1 MLSVIWQMHI
11 RLDKWTTEPL
21 VDINIDHYRNAIEHH
36 MVSQVILSRISILI
50 NPYVFWNTISTHTTF
65 ISVLMVKHTYIWKI
79 IQITSVPP
87 PSSVF
92 SVQVLLGLL
101 LRISD
106 KSSLFSSVPQPS
118 SVFSSVQVL
127 LGLLLRIS
135 DKSSLFSSVPPP
147 SLVFSSVQVLLGLL
161 LCISGKSSSV
171 PVANLLCLLWTNQCI
186 FLFTFKRFKSLLPWT
201 LSCIWLV
208 FKPSTVWPIHLQG
221 SICSTWLI
229 NVKGNNATVQ
239 LCQQAVTSL
248 LPSQNISPWPSTS
261 QPW

>member
-1 MLSVIWQMHI
+1 
-11 RLDKWTTEPL
+11 
-21 VDINIDHYRNAIEHH
+21 

-92 SVQVLLGLL
+92 
-101 LRISD
+101 
-106 KSSLFSSVPQPS
+106 
-118 SVFSSVQVL
+118 SVQVL

>member
-1 MLSVIWQMHI
+1 
-11 RLDKWTTEPL
+11 
-21 VDINIDHYRNAIEHH
+21 

-106 KSSLFSSVPQPS
+106 KSSLFSSVPQ
-118 SVFSSVQVL
+118 
-127 LGLLLRIS
+127 
-135 DKSSLFSSVPPP
+135 P